1 MADAETLSPPAA
13 GALLPGALAAPLA
26 RLRASP
32 LASRAALPALA
43 AAAIALALLGWLI
56 LSPPNR
62 APIFRQLPE
71 SDKAA
76 VVAALEQAGLDVAL
90 DSRTGDVLLPPADHA
105 RGRMLLAGQGL
116 PRAAP
121 GGAELL
127 ADMPLGTSRAIE
139 TARLKTAQE
148 RELARSIE
156 SLQGVESARV
166 LIAQPEPTPFVRER
180 APVTASITLTLAPGR
195 SLSETQ
201 SRAIVHLV
209 AGAVPGLSPDNV
221 AIADQMGRLLA
232 GEPGAGRMAAD
243 DRKMRMQAE
252 MESRARQSIL
262 ALLGP
267 IVGPENV
274 SAQVSIDLDFAAR
287 EAAQER
293 YDPAGAL
300 RSEQLSRSTSSEP
313 RAMGIPG
320 ALSNT
325 IPSAATVSAAP
336 PAATGPTISNTGT
349 ESSTR
354 NFELGRS
361 VEVTSRAGG
370 QVRRLTAAV
379 AIRADA
385 LGPVAGRA
393 KVLADIR
400 ALVEGAVGYD
410 QSRGDSIAVA
420 ARSFAATGEAPV
432 PIWKEPVIV
441 ESAKWLAV
449 GLVAVALLAFVFRP
463 LMKRISSPAQPA
475 LPAPEG
481 AADDRGSPPLIPLV
495 PVDYSAKLAEARL
508 LAATDTARATAV
520 ARRLLAAPQ
529 APQTPVDA

>member
-1 MADAETLSPPAA
+1 MAETDALTTLPARGPAIPAA
-13 GALLPGALAAPLA
+13 LQGPLD

-32 LASRAALPALA
+32 LASRAALPAVA
-43 AAAIALALLGWLI
+43 AAAIALALIGWLV
-56 LSPPNR
+56 LSPASRSPLY
-62 APIFRQLPE
+62 RQLPE

-76 VVAALEQAGLDVAL
+76 VVAALEQAGMDVAL
-90 DSRTGDVLLPPADHA
+90 DPRNGDILLPADDHA

-148 RELARSIE
+148 RDLARSIE
-156 SLQGVESARV
+156 SLQGVQAARV
-166 LIAQPEPTPFVRER
+166 LVAQPEPTPFVRDR
-180 APVTASITLTLAPGR
+180 SPVTASVTLTLAPGR

-201 SRAIVHLV
+201 ARAIVHLV
-209 AGAVPGLSPDNV
+209 AGAIPGLSPDNV
-221 AIADQMGRLLA
+221 AIADQMGRMLA

-243 DRKMRMQAE
+243 DRRLRMQGE
-252 MESRARQSIL
+252 MEARARQSIL

-287 EAAQER
+287 EASQER
-293 YDPAGAL
+293 FDPAGAL
-300 RSEQLSRSTSSEP
+300 RSEQLNRSTSSEP

-325 IPSAATVSAAP
+325 IPSAATVTATPP
-336 PAATGPTISNTGT
+336 PAASGPTVTTTGT

-354 NFELGRS
+354 NFELGHS
-361 VEVTSRAGG
+361 VEVTSRTGG
-370 QVRRLTAAV
+370 QIRRLTAAV

-385 LGPVAGRA
+385 LGPPAGRA
-393 KVLADIR
+393 RMMADIR

-410 QSRGDSIAVA
+410 QARGDNIAVA
-420 ARSFAATGEAPV
+420 ARPFAPTADTEV
-432 PIWKEPVIV
+432 PLWKEPVIV
-441 ESAKWLAV
+441 ESSKWLAV

-463 LMKRISSPAQPA
+463 LMKRFALPAAGQAA
-475 LPAPEG
+475 LPAPDG
-481 AADDRGSPPLIPLV
+481 AAAADDTAHPLL
-495 PVDYSAKLAEARL
+495 PVDYSAKLAEARM
-508 LAATDTARATAV
+508 LAATDNARATAV
-520 ARRLLAAPQ
+520 ARRLLAAPEAQ
-529 APQTPVDA
+529 A

>member
-1 MADAETLSPPAA
+1 MAETDALAMVPGSLPPALA
-13 GALLPGALAAPLA
+13 GPLA

-32 LASRAALPALA
+32 LAGRAALPALA
-43 AAAIALALLGWLI
+43 AATIALALLGWLI
-56 LSPPNR
+56 FAPASR
-62 APIFRQLPE
+62 APLFRQLPE
-71 SDKAA
+71 ADKAA
-76 VVAALEQAGLDVAL
+76 VVAALEQAGMDVAL
-90 DSRTGDVLLPPADHA
+90 DAQSGDVLLPPADHA

-139 TARLKTAQE
+139 TARLKSAQE
-148 RELARSIE
+148 RELASAIE
-156 SLQGVESARV
+156 ALQGVEAARV
-166 LIAQPEPTPFVRER
+166 LIAQPEPTPFVRDR
-180 APVTASITLTLAPGR
+180 APVTASVTLTLSPGR
-195 SLSETQ
+195 SLSEAQ
-201 SRAIVHLV
+201 ARAIVHLV

-221 AIADQMGRLLA
+221 AIADQMGRMLA

-243 DRKMRMQAE
+243 DRRLRMQAE
-252 MESRARQSIL
+252 MEARARQSIL

-267 IVGPENV
+267 LVGPDNV

-300 RSEQLSRSTSSEP
+300 RSEQLNRTNSSEP

-325 IPSAATVSAAP
+325 IPSAATVSATPP
-336 PAATGPTISNTGT
+336 PAASGPTINTSGT

-354 NFELGRS
+354 NYELGRS
-361 VEVTSRAGG
+361 VEVTSRTGG

-385 LGPVAGRA
+385 LGPAAGRA
-393 KVLADIR
+393 KILADIR

-410 QSRGDSIAVA
+410 AARGDRIAVA
-420 ARSFAATGEAPV
+420 ARPFAPPADTQV
-432 PIWKEPVIV
+432 PLWKEPVVV
-441 ESAKWLAV
+441 ESSKWLAV

-463 LMKRISSPAQPA
+463 LVKRLVPAASGLSQ
-475 LPAPEG
+475 LPAPAG
-481 AADDRGSPPLIPLV
+481 AGLAADGRPHPLV
-495 PVDYSAKLAEARL
+495 PVDYSSKLAEARL
-508 LAATDTARATAV
+508 LAATDNARATAV
-520 ARRLLAAPQ
+520 ARRLLAAPE
-529 APQTPVDA
+529 AHA

>member
-1 MADAETLSPPAA
+1 MAETETLAPLPPGGSALPAA
-13 GALLPGALAAPLA
+13 IAGPLA
-26 RLRASP
+26 RLRAGP
-32 LASRAALPALA
+32 LASRAALPAVA
-43 AAAIALALLGWLI
+43 AAAIALALLGWLVFA
-56 LSPPNR
+56 PADR
-62 APIFRQLPE
+62 APLFRQLPE

-76 VVAALEQAGLDVAL
+76 VVAALEQAGMDVAL
-90 DSRTGDVLLPPADHA
+90 DPRNGDVLLPPDQHA

-139 TARLKTAQE
+139 TARLKSAQE

-166 LIAQPEPTPFVRER
+166 LIAQPDASPFVRDR
-180 APVTASITLTLAPGR
+180 APVTASITLTLASGR

-201 SRAIVHLV
+201 ARAIVHLV

-221 AIADQMGRLLA
+221 AIADQMGRMLA

-243 DRKMRMQAE
+243 DRRLRVQAE
-252 MESRARQSIL
+252 MEARARQSIL

-267 IVGPENV
+267 ILGPDNV
-274 SAQVSIDLDFAAR
+274 SAQVSIELDFAAR

-300 RSEQLSRSTSSEP
+300 RSEQSSRSTSSEP

-325 IPSAATVSAAP
+325 IPSAATITATPP
-336 PAATGPTISNTGT
+336 PAASGPTISTTGT

-354 NFELGRS
+354 NYELGRS
-361 VEVTSRAGG
+361 VEVTSRTGG

-379 AIRADA
+379 AVRADA
-385 LGPVAGRA
+385 LGPAAGQA

-400 ALVEGAVGYD
+400 SLVEGAVGYD
-410 QSRGDSIAVA
+410 QARGDRIAVA
-420 ARSFAATGEAPV
+420 ARPFAPSAEVQV
-432 PIWKEPVIV
+432 PLWQEPVVV
-441 ESAKWLAV
+441 ESSKWLAV
-449 GLVAVALLAFVFRP
+449 GLVAVALLAFVIRP
-463 LMKRISSPAQPA
+463 LMKRIAPAPPEPAA
-475 LPAPEG
+475 LPAPDG
-481 AADDRGSPPLIPLV
+481 DAPGDGPHAML
-495 PVDYSAKLAEARL
+495 PVDYSAKLGEARL
-508 LAATDTARATAV
+508 LAATDNARATAV
-520 ARRLLAAPQ
+520 ARRLLAAP
-529 APQTPVDA
+529 APEAGA